1 MSEGLKFDGDKPK
14 LDLLV
19 DGVPVALEEVG
30 KILTFGAQKYA
41 AHSWKTVPN
50 NKERYKAALVRH
62 LLAHSRGEVIDPESG
77 LPHLAHLACNAL
89 FILELELTTN
99 DNVSE

>member
-1 MSEGLKFDGDKPK
+1 MTVGLKFDGDKPK

-19 DGVPVALEEVG
+19 DGVPPALEEVG

-41 AHSWKTVPN
+41 AHSWKTVEN

-62 LLAHSRGEVIDPESG
+62 LLAHSKGEVLDPESG

-89 FILELELTTN
+89 FILELEKTDDSST
-99 DNVSE
+99 